1 MTLLTVLI
9 NIVLP
14 VFILIGAG
22 FILTR
27 MMPVNPQTL
36 SRLSL
41 YALAPALV
49 FSKLSQTTVS
59 ETDFAQIVL
68 FTVVGTLIVLLL
80 SWIVARVLRLNQSL
94 ESAFML
100 TCSFVNHGNYGL
112 PLVFFAFGQD
122 GLERALIYFVTGAFL
137 VNTLGVFIASRGHAK
152 ASTSILNIF
161 KIPMIYAIAVAFAVN
176 ATGFAVPDALFKPLQ
191 MAGDAAI
198 PVMLILLGVQLAK
211 TSWGEQLPL
220 IGAAVSVRLIGGAI
234 VGLALASLMGLTSVT
249 RQVCVVEH
257 STPTAVT
264 TSILATEFGTEPE
277 FVTGVIFASTLAS
290 IATMTFLVAWI
301 G

>member
-1 MTLLTVLI
+1 
-9 NIVLP
+9 
-14 VFILIGAG
+14 
-22 FILTR
+22 
-27 MMPVNPQTL
+27 
-36 SRLSL
+36 
-41 YALAPALV
+41 
-49 FSKLSQTTVS
+49 
-59 ETDFAQIVL
+59 
-68 FTVVGTLIVLLL
+68 
-80 SWIVARVLRLNQSL
+80 
-94 ESAFML
+94 ML

-112 PLVFFAFGQD
+112 PLVFFAFGED
-122 GLERALIYFVTGAFL
+122 GLDRALIYFVTGAL
-137 VNTLGVFIASRGHAK
+137 LTNTFGVFIASRGHTK

-161 KIPMIYAIAVAFAVN
+161 KIPMIYAIAVALAVN

-220 IGAAVSVRLIGGAI
+220 ISVAVSVRLIGGAV